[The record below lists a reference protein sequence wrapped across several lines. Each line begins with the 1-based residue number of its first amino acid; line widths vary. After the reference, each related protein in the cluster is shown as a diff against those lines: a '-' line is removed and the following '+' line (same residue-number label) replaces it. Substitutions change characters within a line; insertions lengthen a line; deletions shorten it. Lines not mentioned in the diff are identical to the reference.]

1 MKLWLLPSLQEPFA
15 PTVFSV
21 SHLNAQ
27 KQGSVSEVRV
37 CVALLRLCLPVNQP
51 GTCTLPV
58 SKAQKGLKF
67 TVPPIVREER
77 LHRFS
82 VISVIALPCSAFHCL
97 WITQQLGAH

>member
-37 CVALLRLCLPVNQP
+37 CVDLLRLCLPVNQP
-51 GTCTLPV
+51 GTCTRL
-58 SKAQKGLKF
+58 SQRRKKASNSQYPL
-67 TVPPIVREER
+67 
-77 LHRFS
+77 
-82 VISVIALPCSAFHCL
+82 
-97 WITQQLGAH
+97 